1 MLQTLIKKLAL
12 CFVEIMIIVTCASCK
27 AGTPYYIKE
36 YLKDLA
42 DKTGIGVSE
51 NYLDD
56 LNKWNV
62 IEEDD
67 LLLLDKRMNYAF
79 LNKTISKLIDSD
91 NLHVEQKDTKYINR
105 EDSLSIIDKAVKQ
118 FNNRLYPIHY
128 EYIYKEEV
136 NDDNEIGSIVLIDD
150 KYQRLVSKKEDDYK
164 YEDVEFEDVFSY
176 LDLSGTF
183 EIDFNEAEII
193 PYGEEIGQT
202 AYVNNKYKLLS
213 NKTNVFSVQG
223 FRISY
228 SVNTS
233 GLNVHV
239 SKEVNNLNTFLDLS
253 INNVKPTFKWTY
265 KENDL
270 KNCFFD
276 VKFNST
282 VELGASDG
290 KYGNYYLDLKNVDSS
305 NIKSIFESSIK
316 KASKEVDASI
326 PICKIKV
333 PIPEIPTATL
343 NLDLLIKL
351 YASGKAQLVLYNKHE
366 LGFETKDGNIR
377 YIHDLDKK
385 FDSNI
390 QASAKAGLGANVSL
404 HTAGF
409 DLADVEVDGGLKAK
423 VGTTIH
429 LYDEDGNQNS
439 YNSDSPYS
447 IASLLS
453 SESDDVKV
461 CGDLSFYWFMDLLIN
476 TSKTKM
482 NKLGF
487 SKTFTILDDDNQVF
501 GNLHHIENG
510 HFVDSCTRKKRNKI
524 KTMDKVKSDKIVL
537 DSYAEVLKINE
548 TYQIIIKDLP
558 DGYTDNDLLYSSK
571 NSEIASVYGM
581 TITGH
586 KPGAVQIEVKTKD
599 NKYLSVV
606 NILVSTG

>member
-1 MLQTLIKKLAL
+1 MLQTLIKKLVL
-12 CFVEIMIIVTCASCK
+12 CFVGIMIIVTCASCK

-56 LNKWNV
+56 LNNWNV

-118 FNNRLYPIHY
+118 LNNRLYPIHY

-202 AYVNNKYKLLS
+202 AYVNNKYKLLV
-213 NKTNVFSVQG
+213 NKTNVFNVQG

-239 SKEVNNLNTFLDLS
+239 SKEVNNLNTFLDLC

-282 VELGASDG
+282 VELGVSDG

-385 FDSNI
+385 CDSNI

-429 LYDEDGNQNS
+429 LYDDDGNQNS
-439 YNSDSPYS
+439 YSSDSPYS
-447 IASLLS
+447 IASSLS
-453 SESDDVKV
+453 TQSDDLKV
-461 CGDLSFYWFMDLLIN
+461 CGDLSFHWFMDLLIN

-501 GNLHHIENG
+501 GNMHHIENG

-558 DGYTDNDLLYSSK
+558 EGYTDNDLLYSSK